1 MDDDMTASKAGAQVE
16 PAISVV
22 LATHDMASY
31 LDEAITSVRG
41 GDFNDFELLII
52 DDGSTDDTRSVVEQF
67 TKKKSAQF
75 DPRIRYFYQEN
86 AGKPAALNSVSGNV
100 RGDYIAILDADDQ
113 LPREG
118 LSRRYQP
125 IKKSK
130 QKPPDLVIG
139 GFEVFRNGSAL
150 GERQAPVHADID
162 TLRRQFLFNYKTPF
176 HLNSCLIARGLMR
189 RVGEF
194 DSNLIRAQDQDY
206 SLRLLAAAENVCV
219 VDAIVYRYRKYR
231 STFTERVRYRV
242 KNLCYRS
249 QMISKH
255 TCGVERLAAVAFGA
269 ALDLGKMAY
278 ELGGAYHN

>member
-1 MDDDMTASKAGAQVE
+1 MADADIKVSVLV
-16 PAISVV
+16 PAYN
-22 LATHDMASY
+22 MAEY
-31 LDEAITSVRG
+31 LDEAIRSVLNG
-41 GDFNDFELLII
+41 TFDDLEVIVT
-52 DDGSTDDTRSVVEQF
+52 DDGSTDHTRSVVDQF
-67 TKKKSAQF
+67 TKKESAQF
-75 DPRIRYFYQEN
+75 DPRIRHFYQEN
-86 AGKPAALNSVSGNV
+86 AGKPAALNSVLGNV

-125 IKKSK
+125 IVKSK
-130 QKPPDLVIG
+130 QNPPDLVIG

-150 GERQAPVHADID
+150 GERQAPVHTDID